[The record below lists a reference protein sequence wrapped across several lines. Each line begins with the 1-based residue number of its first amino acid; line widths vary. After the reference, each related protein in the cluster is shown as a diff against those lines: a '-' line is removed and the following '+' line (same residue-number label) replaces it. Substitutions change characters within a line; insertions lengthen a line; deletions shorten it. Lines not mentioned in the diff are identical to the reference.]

1 MNIARKLTLGA
12 GVLTIMA
19 VILSAGTSGLLALK
33 DSSNAVHLSAEQQF
47 QALAASRHTM
57 LQTQLESQQQLL
69 NVLAHNR
76 LTQEAIYSFKNPF
89 VSYRYEVSAPNLDS
103 LKQQMADWY
112 AKKYQPYFQAQTQG
126 QSVNTG
132 SWLEKSKFETLLL
145 QKYYV
150 ADNPQ
155 PLGKQLL
162 LEDRADGSVYGQQHK
177 KYHSSFKEIVER
189 YGFQDLMLVDANSL
203 DVLYNV
209 NKGPVFASN
218 LQNGAFADTELGK
231 LAKSLQQKPKAGL
244 QISAIS
250 AFNGFFQ
257 QQVLFFGV
265 PVFHPNSAETPVG
278 FLIAQYPVSRFT
290 DLMTANQNW
299 QDLGLGQTGDLY
311 LVDQQLTLVT
321 ELRPYLTDKTSFVA
335 AHPEFKSGPYGM
347 GGHTKLQLPQIKQAL
362 EGKSGVAEAED
373 YRGIESL
380 ISWRPLQL
388 GKQQYALIVQQD
400 LAESMQAVST
410 IRSNLIISTLLA
422 VLILG
427 VLVVFLVYVL
437 ARRFAKPMLDLH
449 QRIEQSAQTHD
460 LSTRFE
466 LDSKDELS
474 DIGAALN
481 TLFGAFGALVA
492 KLSTTS
498 EQSASAATQNLQISL
513 ECKSSSIQQGV
524 ALSHLQ
530 QQSQQLDLQLQ
541 QSAEQLRSSATQA
554 NHANRQADSGYEAVN
569 KVASSMRHLAEQV
582 SSSSHSMDQLRSAAT
597 DIVTVLDT
605 IQGISEQ
612 TNLLA
617 LNAAIEAARAGEHG
631 RGFAVVADEV
641 RRLSGSTRQ
650 ATMEIQQMLNRLMST
665 VDETALDLAKERQ
678 SAELCVTG
686 SEQALYALSEI
697 KQLIAQVSQAT
708 SGIAAASEQ
717 QVQQNQQMRDELTAV
732 QALASHT
739 EQAMTELNST
749 ATEQEKLAAELLHNA
764 KVFKV

>member
-19 VILSAGTSGLLALK
+19 VIVSASTSGLLALK
-33 DSSNAVHLSAEQQF
+33 DSSDAVHMSAEQQF

-57 LQTQLESQQQLL
+57 LQTQLDSQQQLL

-89 VSYRYEVSAPNLDS
+89 VSYRYEVSTPNLDS
-103 LKQQMADWY
+103 LKQHMADWY
-112 AKKYQPYFQAQTQG
+112 NTKYQPYFKAQTQG
-126 QSVNTG
+126 LSVNTG
-132 SWLEKSKFETLLL
+132 LWLEKSKFETLLL
-145 QKYYV
+145 QKFYV
-150 ADNPQ
+150 ADNPH
-155 PLGKQLL
+155 PLGKQLA

-218 LQNGAFADTELGK
+218 LQNGAFADTELAK
-231 LAKSLQQKPKAGL
+231 LAKSLKKKPKAGL

-250 AFNGFFQ
+250 AFSGFFQ

-265 PVFHPNSAETPVG
+265 PVFHPNSSDTPVG

-290 DLMTANQNW
+290 DLMTGSQNW

-321 ELRPYLTDKTSFVA
+321 ELRPYLTDKAGFVA
-335 AHPEFKSGPYGM
+335 QHPEFKAGPYGL
-347 GGHTKLQLPQIKQAL
+347 GGHSTLQLPQIKQAL
-362 EGKSGVAEAED
+362 AGQSGVAEAED

-388 GKQQYALIVQQD
+388 GQQQYALIVQQD
-400 LAESMQAVST
+400 LAESMHAVST
-410 IRSNLIISTLLA
+410 IRTNLIISTVLA
-422 VLILG
+422 VLVLG
-427 VLVVFLVYVL
+427 VMVVFLVYVF
-437 ARRFAKPMLDLH
+437 AQRFARPMLVLH
-449 QRIEQSAQTHD
+449 QRIEQSAQHHD
-460 LSTRFE
+460 LSTRFD

-481 TLFGAFGALVA
+481 TLFGSFGTLVA
-492 KLSTTS
+492 KLTTTS
-498 EQSASAATQNLQISL
+498 EQSAAAASQNLQISL
-513 ECKSSSIQQGV
+513 ECKSSAMQQG
-524 ALSHLQ
+524 AAISHLQ
-530 QQSQQLDLQLQ
+530 QQSEQLDLQLQ
-541 QSAEQLRSSATQA
+541 QSAEQLLSSANQA
-554 NHANRQADSGYEAVN
+554 NHANKQADEGFNAVD
-569 KVASSMRHLAEQV
+569 KVARSMRHLAEQV
-582 SSSSHSMDQLRSAAT
+582 SSSSHSMEQLRSAAT

-686 SEQALYALSEI
+686 SEQALRALSEI
-697 KQLIAQVSQAT
+697 KLLIAQVSVAT

-717 QVQQNQQMRDELTAV
+717 QVLQNQHMRDELTSM
-732 QALASHT
+732 QTLASHT

-749 ATEQEKLAAELLHNA
+749 ATAQETLAAELLNNA
-764 KVFKV
+764 KMFKV